1 MGTGFSSTKVSNT
14 QTASAFITQQ
24 FAGTCDVQCV
34 NKMSDVTMTFINSN
48 VDGVKLQQTCAS
60 NVNCIIGSSQNA
72 TADVLFKAAQSAN
85 AANASK
91 WFSINLDSTKIT
103 SVQDIREN
111 ISQSTNQQC
120 NVSSINEMND
130 VSILAVNSNIGGG
143 GIALDQ
149 QGSASG
155 NCQLTNNTTAAA
167 IASGDTTNEGKSG
180 KGANKDKTG
189 KMRTITNIAII
200 AGIVFIIYIIAK
212 VIAGHSQSSESSQEI
227 AALTAAKV
235 AAGCPGG
242 GKPLTNQK
250 TGEPLINP
258 KTHGLYCPPPSA
270 TPSSTPLSTST
281 STPLSTSSP
290 NIAPTP
296 QIPSGASISSL

>member
-1 MGTGFSSTKVSNT
+1 MNDVS
-14 QTASAFITQQ
+14 
-24 FAGTCDVQCV
+24 
-34 NKMSDVTMTFINSN
+34 MTFINSN
-48 VDGVKLQQTCAS
+48 VNGVSLKQTCAS

-72 TADVLFKAAQSAN
+72 TADVLFKAANSAN
-85 AANASK
+85 AASASK
-91 WFSINLDSTKIT
+91 WFSLNFDKTKIN

-130 VSILAVNSNIGGG
+130 VSILAVNSNIGGD

-167 IASGDTTNEGKSG
+167 IASGDINNEGKSG

-189 KMRTITNIAII
+189 KMKTITNIAII

-212 VIAGHSQSSESSQEI
+212 VISGHSQSSESSQEI
-227 AALTAAKV
+227 AALTAAKI

-270 TPSSTPLSTST
+270 TPSTPTSTSST
-281 STPLSTSSP
+281 STPSTPTPSVLPSTPSTSSNIP
-290 NIAPTP
+290 NP
-296 QIPSGASISSL
+296 